1 MKSWIAAI
9 ILRYRNPLTLVV
21 LIQLGCG
28 LIVSLQPSYY
38 QQIVSL
44 VIDKNQADIW
54 SQGLPL
60 LGCLAGLYLGI
71 AVFQGISGYLG
82 SMFSTSLLQQ
92 LQMDFFEKTS
102 HLPLEYF
109 RRQSA
114 GEFFTT
120 FANDIGQT
128 QQFFADFLPGIVREF
143 ITAAA
148 VTAILFY
155 FCPVSLTLAAL
166 GIVCIVSLLV
176 ATLNRLMG
184 RYARSQRARWSQIHR
199 VFDETVQGIDTLKVL
214 GAEKRRSADF
224 QIQTGALRDLSV
236 RAGKLLSAFS
246 PAINLLAKLGGL
258 GLVAMAYYLISK
270 GELRAGPFLLFFFY
284 ASLLQMSISNLIN
297 STAGLQTE
305 LTGVR
310 HLFAF
315 FGESDEPDESHLRG
329 EAPLISVGIHLSRV
343 SFGYPGGRRLY
354 SKANMTIP
362 ANSITVVHGPSGSG
376 KSTLINLLLRFFEP
390 DAGRIFIGDT
400 DIRQIPRVELRKKIG
415 VVTQNHFIFQESL
428 RANLLI
434 AQPDA
439 NDANILKALERAQL
453 GEFLGRLPQ
462 GLDTV
467 MDFRGRGMSAGEK
480 QRLCIARLLLRASP
494 IMILD
499 EPLSNI
505 DEGARD
511 LLAKVLRS
519 SKASATILI
528 LSHEQHRSLSV
539 EQVYCLDT
547 LKGVFIKK
555 DPYILNNRFATRS
568 ANDHKYN

>member
-1 MKSWIAAI
+1 MA
-9 ILRYRNPLTLVV
+9 
-21 LIQLGCG
+21 
-28 LIVSLQPSYY
+28 
-38 QQIVSL
+38 
-44 VIDKNQADIW
+44 
-54 SQGLPL
+54 
-60 LGCLAGLYLGI
+60 
-71 AVFQGISGYLG
+71 
-82 SMFSTSLLQQ
+82 
-92 LQMDFFEKTS
+92 
-102 HLPLEYF
+102 
-109 RRQSA
+109 
-114 GEFFTT
+114 
-120 FANDIGQT
+120 
-128 QQFFADFLPGIVREF
+128 REF

-148 VTAILFY
+148 VTVILFY
-155 FCPVSLTLAAL
+155 FCPASLTFAAL
-166 GIVCIVSLLV
+166 GIVCVVALLV
-176 ATLNRLMG
+176 AKLNILMG
-184 RYARSQRARWSQIHR
+184 RYARRQRARWSHIHR

-236 RAGKLLSAFS
+236 RAGRALSAFS
-246 PAINLLAKLGGL
+246 PAIDLLAKLGGL
-258 GLVAMAYYLISK
+258 GLVALAYYLISK
-270 GELRAGPFLLFFFY
+270 GQLRAEPFLLFFFY

-297 STAGLQTE
+297 SAAGLQTE

-315 FGESDEPDESHLRG
+315 LGERGEPDESYLTG
-329 EAPLISVGIHLSRV
+329 EPPHVSVSIQLSGV

-354 SKANMTIP
+354 SEANLTIP

-390 DAGRIFIGDT
+390 DTGSIIIGNT
-400 DIRQIPRVELRKKIG
+400 DSRQIPRVELRKKIG

-434 AQPDA
+434 AQPYAD
-439 NDANILKALERAQL
+439 DTDILEALERAQL
-453 GEFLGRLPQ
+453 SEFLGRLSH
-462 GLDTV
+462 GLDTI

-499 EPLSNI
+499 EPWSNI

-528 LSHEQHRSLSV
+528 LSHEQIRSLSV
-539 EQVYCLDT
+539 DQVYFLET
-547 LKGVFIKK
+547 PKGVFIEK
-555 DPYILNNRFATRS
+555 DPYTSNERFVTRI
-568 ANDHKYN
+568 DKDR